1 MPQQVICTT
10 CNGRGKIGIPFTEC
24 PTCAGNGKI
33 PDITTCPICLGL
45 KYVGEDPCPTCFMQG
60 SVPLHD
66 VQAEMFKKMHDIENR
81 QNDILN
87 KCNDILE
94 AIQNP

>member
-1 MPQQVICTT
+1 MPQQEICST
-10 CNGRGKIGIPFTEC
+10 CNGLGEVGSPPTEC
-24 PTCAGNGKI
+24 PTCTGNGRVPDMKI
-33 PDITTCPICLGL
+33 CPVCLGV
-45 KYVGEDPCPTCFMQG
+45 KYVGEDPCTNCFMQA

-66 VQAEMFKKMHDIENR
+66 IQSEMFKKMINIEDR
-81 QNDILN
+81 QDDILN